1 MAARSSDESQNAR
14 SVENAPPQTHT
25 SETPTDPTERSSG
38 TGGESV
44 ADRLAIGTRDL
55 IDELELLKQNLDR
68 LDKVDELSDSE

>member
-1 MAARSSDESQNAR
+1 MAARSSDESQDASSIKNPSPDTLTDESSTDMAEG
-14 SVENAPPQTHT
+14 ST
-25 SETPTDPTERSSG
+25 S

-44 ADRLAIGTRDL
+44 VDRLAIGTRDL